1 MLMCNGLLSC
11 VLFHTKHIGSP
22 DGTTG
27 HRGPS
32 GVPLSPLGP
41 GNVQPQPPGCQ
52 CSCLMFGKSG
62 RHAIHYGS
70 ARFITRQRGTEMK
83 PSMAKYKEP
92 AMRKSVVVWR
102 WPAAVSG
109 RAAKLSANRH
119 KLLRFC
125 SPRHLAISHYPIT
138 HYLATRRARRAA
150 QSRPCGR
157 CLLCIVVPMYSLRTQ
172 EKLDAERN
180 QDSSRQILW
189 KNLSD
194 KKKSGRMVR
203 RIYNKTRCA
212 SCRTDLAGKGTPLI
226 TGFSCLSC
234 DRSRLHVFNSASK

>member
-1 MLMCNGLLSC
+1 MQRKARLDYRKKKLSAVHTMLMCNGLLSC
-11 VLFHTKHIGSP
+11 MLFHTKHIGSP

-52 CSCLMFGKSG
+52 CSCLMFGRSG

-125 SPRHLAISHYPIT
+125 SPRHFALPIT
-138 HYLATRRARRAA
+138 LLPITWPHGAHAEQHRADLVVDVY
-150 QSRPCGR
+150 CV
-157 CLLCIVVPMYSLRTQ
+157 LLYQCTL
-172 EKLDAERN
+172 
-180 QDSSRQILW
+180 
-189 KNLSD
+189 
-194 KKKSGRMVR
+194 
-203 RIYNKTRCA
+203 
-212 SCRTDLAGKGTPLI
+212 
-226 TGFSCLSC
+226 
-234 DRSRLHVFNSASK
+234 